1 MASDYSYSSTEL
13 SGQVTKSIKDVSHYI
28 TSSAGGWPNYKVGM
42 LCSYDFTIQDG
53 LPKLYE
59 FNTNKLIKFG

>member
-1 MASDYSYSSTEL
+1 ML
-13 SGQVTKSIKDVSHYI
+13 VT
-28 TSSAGGWPNYKVGM
+28 TSRKLVDFIYKVGM

-59 FNTNKLIKFG
+59 FNTNISLGYFSNN